1 MNTLLKKNVTAHHE
15 KINEALAKTFTDTTL
30 KTATFAAV
38 AKRASAL
45 LVLQA
50 DARRRLAVREA
61 KRAQVHARRAR
72 VRVIVM

>member
-1 MNTLLKKNVTAHHE
+1 MHSLLKKNVTAHQE
-15 KINEALAKTFTDTTL
+15 KINAALAQTFTERTL

-45 LVLQA
+45 LLLQA

-61 KRAQVHARRAR
+61 KKAQVCALFALASA
-72 VRVIVM
+72 